1 MMISCLSDQNGIA
14 LHFVDKAMLVI
25 NSPGPVPAQCMTK
38 RLGFS
43 GSFKRSTDNL
53 LDEII
58 DSLKQFPVCLLPMEI
73 VFPRLA

>member
-1 MMISCLSDQNGIA
+1 MISCLSNQNGIS
-14 LHFVDKAMLVI
+14 LYFVDKAMLVV
-25 NSPGPVPAQCMTK
+25 NSPGPVPAQCVTK

-43 GSFKRSTDNL
+43 GSFKRGTDNL

-58 DSLKQFPVCLLPMEI
+58 DSLDQFPVRLLPMEI

>member
-1 MMISCLSDQNGIA
+1 MISCLSNQNGIS
-14 LHFVDKAMLVI
+14 LYFVDKAMLVV
-25 NSPGPVPAQCMTK
+25 NSPGPVPAQCVTK

-43 GSFKRSTDNL
+43 GSFERGTDNL

-58 DSLKQFPVCLLPMEI
+58 DTFEQFPVRLLPMEI